1 VTVSVAPA
9 EVERTA
15 VLDVRGLRKQFW
27 VRGPGLR
34 RVPLHAV
41 NGVSFSIGRGETLAL
56 VGESGCGKTTVGRC
70 IVRLLEPDDGQI
82 TIDGEDVTHLPQRAL
97 APLRGRF
104 QMVFQ
109 DPSDSLNP
117 RLTVEDMV
125 GEPLDLHSRIT
136 PQKRRARVAEV
147 LGLVGLKEEHLD
159 RLPHQLSIGQQQRVG
174 VARAIITGP
183 KFLVLDEPTSAL
195 DVSVRG
201 MVVSLLKDLRDEL
214 HLSYLFV
221 SHDLSVVKQISD
233 RVAVMYLGMIVEL
246 GPTNKIFT
254 NPMHPYTKAL
264 LSAVPIPDPL
274 ARRERIILQGEVPS
288 PIHLP
293 SGCYFHTRCPI
304 RQPSCDSVPQ
314 VLTQVGPGHWVACHV
329 VA

>member
-1 VTVSVAPA
+1 M
-9 EVERTA
+9 
-15 VLDVRGLRKQFW
+15 VLRVQGLRKQFW
-27 VRGPGLR
+27 VRGPGFR

-41 NGVSFSIGRGETLAL
+41 NGVSFSIKPGETLAL

-70 IVRLLEPDDGQI
+70 IVRLLDPDDGRI
-82 TIDGEDVTHLPQRAL
+82 VIDGEDVTHLTQREL
-97 APLRGRF
+97 ARLRARF

-109 DPSDSLNP
+109 DPADSLNP

-125 GEPLDLHSRIT
+125 GEPLDLHDRLGSHARRSR
-136 PQKRRARVAEV
+136 VVEV

-174 VARAIITGP
+174 IARAIITRP

-201 MVVSLLKDLRDEL
+201 MVVSLLKDLRREL

-246 GPTNKIFT
+246 GPTKAIFDD
-254 NPMHPYTKAL
+254 PRHPYTKAL
-264 LSAVPIPDPL
+264 LSAIPIPDPL
-274 ARRERIILQGEVPS
+274 VRRERIILQGEVPS
-288 PIHLP
+288 PVHLP

-304 RQPSCDSVPQ
+304 RQPSCTTVPQ
-314 VLTQVGPGHWVACHV
+314 VLTEVEPGHWVACHV

>member
-1 VTVSVAPA
+1 
-9 EVERTA
+9 
-15 VLDVRGLRKQFW
+15 
-27 VRGPGLR
+27 
-34 RVPLHAV
+34 
-41 NGVSFSIGRGETLAL
+41 LAL

-82 TIDGEDVTHLPQRAL
+82 TINGTDVTRLTQREL
-97 APLRGRF
+97 APLRVAF

-117 RLTVEDMV
+117 RLTVEEMV
-125 GEPLDLHSRIT
+125 GEPLDLHDRLSPERRRSR
-136 PQKRRARVAEV
+136 VVDV

-174 VARAIITGP
+174 IARAIITNP

-201 MVVSLLKDLRDEL
+201 MVVALLKDLRQEL

-246 GPTNKIFT
+246 GPTREIFG
-254 NPMHPYTKAL
+254 NPRHPYTKAL
-264 LSAVPIPDPL
+264 LSAIPIPDPL

-288 PIHLP
+288 PVFMP
-293 SGCYFHTRCPI
+293 SGCYFHTRCPV
-304 RQPSCDSVPQ
+304 REASCATVAQ
-314 VLTQVGPGHWVACHV
+314 VLTEIEPGHWVACHL